1 MCGKYDR
8 AIFYI
13 LCGGCT
19 AAHDAPRVPSLENGL
34 SLFPFVAQ
42 CWGMAADEPDAAG
55 KGAPRCVG
63 RESTPSAA
71 VVDSQEVLTT
81 EVAQEVGYDG
91 AKLSHCG
98 TSGIF

>member
-1 MCGKYDR
+1 MMPHEFPAWKTVYHYFRLWRNAGVWQQMNQTLR
-8 AIFYI
+8 E
-13 LCGGCT
+13 
-19 AAHDAPRVPSLENGL
+19 RVRR
-34 SLFPFVAQ
+34 Q
-42 CWGMAADEPDAAG
+42 
-55 KGAPRCVG
+55 VG

-98 TSGIF
+98 TSGIFSSIRS